1 MSDYQAVYDATFRQ
15 FDGTHHAIESLRQ
28 EVSLAVERTREHLQ
42 QIIGQHDRPSVLYR
56 PSLGR
61 DGDQWCALY
70 GSNIQEGVCGFGSS
84 PADAMADFDRAW
96 TTNLDNATRRAVGNV
111 RV

>member
-1 MSDYQAVYDATFRQ
+1 MSNEYQAMYDAAFRQ
-15 FDGTHHAIESLRQ
+15 LDGAHHAIESLRQ

-42 QIIGQHDRPSVLYR
+42 QIIGQRDRPSVLYR

-61 DGDQWCALY
+61 DGDQWSALY

-84 PADAMADFDRAW
+84 PAEAMADFDRAW
-96 TTNLDNATRRAVGNV
+96 CEKLPAVRR
-111 RV
+111 